1 MNLLSPTPSALPS
14 LSILSTLSPEQLACV
29 NHVKS
34 SRRSLVISAHAG
46 SGKSYCLEAIMVAI
60 NHTYP
65 TASIALISFNTS
77 VAEELQRKV
86 TARGI
91 LRCTV
96 GTAHRFGKLI
106 CESHLKKRFVP
117 NKYKLSDTLKL
128 FCPTSIRWPEQKL
141 IISFADICK
150 NAGVGV
156 CLPLSLDSLST
167 LFNHHDIDLPEKK
180 ISKSQF
186 LDLTLKLLRS
196 SSENTAK
203 LDISDLIW
211 MPLVH
216 NWTPATQYDFVIV
229 DEAQD
234 INATRRE
241 LIKRL
246 LKEGYKQN
254 TIDGLSHEEYERP
267 IQRAFLPCT
276 TGTFI
281 AVGDT
286 HQAIY
291 GFTGADVDAL
301 SLLTTTFSASSL
313 SLTYS
318 RRCSTS
324 VIRHAQRIVPTINHL
339 PDAPP
344 GSVTTSSYPAFTQR
358 LRVEDHSTSAVLC
371 RKNAPLFSLAI
382 ELLASSIPCRIEG
395 NDIHTKIKSLIT
407 TLDPSSIP
415 DLLSKLNQ
423 HEHTQRAK
431 LSPYRLDELLDLL
444 TCIRHFAAHS
454 PSLPSFHTSLSTL
467 FSPANPTSPVLTLSS
482 IHKSKGL
489 EYPTVFLLGR
499 NAFMPSR
506 FATLPWM
513 LVQESNLTY
522 VAITRAKTHLVEV
535 TVVE

>member
-1 MNLLSPTPSALPS
+1 MNLLSTTPSALPS
-14 LSILSTLSPEQLACV
+14 ASIFSTLSAEQLACV
-29 NHVKS
+29 DHVKS
-34 SRRSLVISAHAG
+34 SRQSLVISARAG

-60 NHTYP
+60 NHHYP
-65 TASIALISFNTS
+65 TASIALLSFNTS

-86 TARGI
+86 AARGI

-117 NKYKLSDTLKL
+117 NKYKLSDILKL
-128 FCPTSIRWPEQKL
+128 FCPSNIRWPEQKL
-141 IISFADICK
+141 IISFTDICK

-246 LKEGYKQN
+246 LKPGFN
-254 TIDGLSHEEYERP
+254 TDEIP
-267 IQRAFLPCT
+267 FPP
-276 TGTFI
+276 GTLI

-291 GFTGADVDAL
+291 GFTGADIDAL
-301 SLLTTTFSASSL
+301 SLLTTTFSAASL

-324 VIRHAQRIVPTINHL
+324 VIAHAQRIVPTINHL

-395 NDIHTKIKSLIT
+395 NDIHNKIKSLIT
-407 TLDPSSIP
+407 TLDPASIP

-423 HEHTQRAK
+423 HEQTQRAK
-431 LSPYRLDELLDLL
+431 LSPYRLDELVDLL
-444 TCIRHFAAHS
+444 TCIRHFAANS
-454 PSLPSFHTSLSTL
+454 TSLSTFTANLATL
-467 FSPANPTSPVLTLSS
+467 FSPANPSTPILTLSS

-499 NAFMPSR
+499 NAYMPSR

-513 LVQESNLTY
+513 LVQESNLAY

-535 TVVE
+535 TMVE